1 MATTADIIIENARV
15 LTMEPGALRADAVA
29 VSGAT
34 ILAVGSRDAVAG
46 LKGARTRVIDAGG
59 ATVLPGFNEGH
70 LHLFAGAAEL
80 DHLQLAGV
88 HGRAALASAIQA
100 YAAARPAD
108 PLITAQGA
116 DYTILSV
123 DEPVSRQD
131 LDAILPDRPFIMFA
145 PDHHTAWANTAA
157 LDKAGILRGRA
168 IGVGNEIVMG
178 PDGLAAGE
186 LRENEAFD
194 PVLSLGSAGTRFR
207 IGLSTGGEPDPAPTP
222 AERAFDLDVMRKGLA
237 HAARHGL
244 TSLQNMDGNLYQLEL
259 LGELE
264 RSGELTARVRVPF
277 HFKNFMALD
286 ELERAEEMRRRFR
299 SPMLASGCVK
309 LFVDGVLDSWTAVML
324 DDYADRPGWRG
335 EPLFDAEHFARVA
348 VEADRRGFQIAV
360 HAIGDGAVRLVLDG
374 YEAARRAN
382 GPRDS
387 RHRIEHIEVVH
398 PDDIPRFAALGV
410 TASMQPIH
418 APGTGFPLEPTVSRI
433 GRAKWP
439 HAYAWQTLRQAGA
452 RLVFA
457 TDWPVSPIDPM
468 ACLQAALTRR
478 PWSDGDPDQRQE
490 LMDALASYTR
500 DSAWIEFMEDRKGRL
515 APGLLADLVV
525 LDADLDRTDPHAIG
539 TVRPVMTI
547 CDGRIV
553 HEA

>member
-1 MATTADIIIENARV
+1 MAGTADIIIENARV
-15 LTMEPGALRADAVA
+15 LTMEPCAPRAEAVA
-29 VSGAT
+29 IAGNT
-34 ILAVGSRDAVAG
+34 ILAVGGRADVAA
-46 LKGARTRVIDAGG
+46 LKGPRTRVIDAAG
-59 ATVLPGFNEGH
+59 ATVMPGFNEAH

-88 HGRAALASAIQA
+88 HGRDALQ
-100 YAAARPAD
+100 AAARAYAGERPGD

-123 DEPVSRQD
+123 DEPVTRQD
-131 LDAILPDRPFIMFA
+131 LDAILPNRPFIMFA

-157 LDKAGILRGRA
+157 LETAGILRGRE

-178 PDGLAAGE
+178 ADGLAAGE

-194 PVLSLGSAGTRFR
+194 PVLLLGSAGTRFR

-222 AERAFDLDVMRKGLA
+222 AERAFDLGVMRKGLA

-264 RSGELTARVRVPF
+264 RAGELTARARVPF
-277 HFKNFMALD
+277 HMKNFMPLE
-286 ELERAEEMRRRFR
+286 ELERAEEMRRRFH
-299 SPMLASGCVK
+299 SPMLASGFVK

-324 DDYADRPGWRG
+324 DDYPDRPGWRG
-335 EPLFDAEHFARVA
+335 EPLFDTEHFARVA

-360 HAIGDGAVRLVLDG
+360 HAIGDGAVRIVLDG

-382 GPRDS
+382 GARDS

-398 PDDIPRFAALGV
+398 PDDVPRFAGLGV
-410 TASMQPIH
+410 AASMQPIH
-418 APGTGFPLEPTVSRI
+418 APGTGFPLEPTVTRI
-433 GRAKWP
+433 GAAKWA
-439 HAYAWQTLRQAGA
+439 HAYAWQTLREAGA

-468 ACLQAALTRR
+468 ACLQAALTRV
-478 PWSDGDPDQRQE
+478 PWQDGDPDQRQD
-490 LMDALASYTR
+490 LMEALASYTR
-500 DSAWIEFMEDRKGRL
+500 DSAWIEFMEGAKGRL
-515 APGLLADLVV
+515 APGMLADIAV
-525 LDADLDRTDPHAIG
+525 LGADLEATHPEEIG

-547 CDGRIV
+547 CDGRV
-553 HEA
+553 VYEA

>member
-1 MATTADIIIENARV
+1 MAETADIIIENGRV
-15 LTMEPGALRADAVA
+15 LTMEPSAPQAEAVA
-29 VSGAT
+29 IAGNT
-34 ILAVGSRDAVAG
+34 ILAVGSRGDMGA
-46 LKGARTRVIDAGG
+46 LKDSGTRVIDAAGC
-59 ATVLPGFNEGH
+59 TVLPGFNEGH

-88 HGRAALASAIQA
+88 HGREALASAVHA
-100 YAAARPAD
+100 YAAGRPRD
-108 PLITAQGA
+108 PLITAQSA

-123 DEPVSRQD
+123 DEPVTRQD

-157 LDKAGILRGRA
+157 LEKACILSGRE

-194 PVLSLGSAGTRFR
+194 PVLLLGSAGTRFR
-207 IGLSTGGEPDPAPTP
+207 LGLSTGGEPNPAPTP
-222 AERAFDLDVMRKGLA
+222 AERAFDLDLMRKGLA

-264 RSGELTARVRVPF
+264 RSGELTARARVPF
-277 HFKNFMALD
+277 HFKNFMQFED
-286 ELERAEEMRRRFR
+286 LERAEEMRRRFN
-299 SPMLASGCVK
+299 SPMLASGVVK

-335 EPLFDAEHFARVA
+335 EPLFDADHFARIA

-360 HAIGDGAVRLVLDG
+360 HAIGDGAVRIVLDG

-398 PDDIPRFAALGV
+398 PDDIGRFAQLGV
-410 TASMQPIH
+410 AASMQPIH

-439 HAYAWQTLRQAGA
+439 YAYAWQTLRDAGA
-452 RLVFA
+452 RLIFA

-468 ACLQAALTRR
+468 ACIQAALTRKS
-478 PWSDGDPDQRQE
+478 WSEDDPDQRQT
-490 LMDALASYTR
+490 LMDSLASYTR
-500 DSAWIEFMEDRKGRL
+500 DSAWIEFMEGAKGRL
-515 APGLLADLVV
+515 SPGLLADLVI
-525 LDADLDRTDPHAIG
+525 LDADLETTEPDAIG
-539 TVRPVMTI
+539 TVRPMMTI
-547 CDGRIV
+547 CDGRV
-553 HEA
+553 VYEA

>member
-1 MATTADIIIENARV
+1 MAGTADIIIENARV
-15 LTMEPGALRADAVA
+15 LTMEDSAPHADAVA
-29 VSGAT
+29 IAGNT
-34 ILAVGSRDAVAG
+34 ILAVGSRNTVAALAG
-46 LKGARTRVIDAGG
+46 PRTRVIDAAGG
-59 ATVLPGFNEGH
+59 TVLPGFNEGH

-88 HGRAALASAIQA
+88 HGREALASAVQA
-100 YAAARPAD
+100 YAAGRPED
-108 PLITAQGA
+108 PLITAQSA

-123 DEPVSRQD
+123 DEPVTRQD

-157 LDKAGILRGRA
+157 LEKAGILRGRA

-194 PVLSLGSAGTRFR
+194 PVLLLGSAGTRFR
-207 IGLSTGGEPDPAPTP
+207 LGLSSGGEPDPAPSP
-222 AERAFDLDVMRKGLA
+222 AERAFDLGIMRKGLA

-264 RSGELTARVRVPF
+264 RSGELTARARVPF
-277 HFKNFMALD
+277 HMKNFMPLE
-286 ELERAEEMRRRFR
+286 ELERAEEMRRRFH
-299 SPMLASGCVK
+299 SPMLASGFVK
-309 LFVDGVLDSWTAVML
+309 MFVDGVLDSWTAVML

-360 HAIGDGAVRLVLDG
+360 HAIGDGAVRIVLDG

-382 GPRDS
+382 GARDS

-398 PDDIPRFAALGV
+398 PDDVPRFAALGV
-410 TASMQPIH
+410 AASMQPIH
-418 APGTGFPLEPTVSRI
+418 APGTGFPLEPTVGRI

-439 HAYAWQTLRQAGA
+439 YAYAWQTLREAGA

-468 ACLQAALTRR
+468 ACIQAALTRR
-478 PWSDGDPDQRQE
+478 RWRDSDPDQRQT
-490 LMDALASYTR
+490 LLDSLASYTR
-500 DSAWIEFMEDRKGRL
+500 DSAWIEFMEGAKGRL
-515 APGLLADLVV
+515 APGLLADLVI
-525 LDADLDRTDPHAIG
+525 LNADLETTEPEAIG
-539 TVRPVMTI
+539 TVRPMMTI
-547 CDGRIV
+547 CDGRVV